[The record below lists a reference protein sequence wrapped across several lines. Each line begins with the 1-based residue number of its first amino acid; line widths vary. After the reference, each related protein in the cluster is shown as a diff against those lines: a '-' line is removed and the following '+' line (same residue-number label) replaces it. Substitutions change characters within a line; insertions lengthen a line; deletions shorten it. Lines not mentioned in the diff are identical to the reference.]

1 MTTTEPPGT
10 TAASIDPADVSD
22 ALELLS
28 DETRLAIVLELA
40 AEGAV
45 PDDDPMS
52 FSTLRRRVGVR
63 DSGRFNYHLDRL
75 RDRYVEH
82 GPDGYRLTSQ
92 GVAVA
97 ATVTGV
103 ANPLSA

>member
-1 MTTTEPPGT
+1 MTTTEPPR
-10 TAASIDPADVSD
+10 AASAVDPAAVSD

-28 DETRLAIVLELA
+28 DETRLAVVLELA
-40 AEGAV
+40 AAEAV
-45 PDDDPMS
+45 PDGDPVS
-52 FSTLRRRVGVR
+52 FSTLRERVGVR

-75 RDRYVEH
+75 RERFVEH
-82 GPDGYRLTSQ
+82 GADGYRLTPQ

-103 ANPLSA
+103 ANPLTA

>member
-1 MTTTEPPGT
+1 MTTTEPPS
-10 TAASIDPADVSD
+10 AATVDPAALSD
-22 ALELLS
+22 ALDLLS
-28 DETRLAIVLELA
+28 DETRLAVVFELA
-40 AEGAV
+40 AAEALPDGEAV
-45 PDDDPMS
+45 S
-52 FSTLRRRVGVR
+52 FSTLRERVGVA

-75 RDRYVEH
+75 RERFVDR

-103 ANPLSA
+103 ATPLTA

>member
-1 MTTTEPPGT
+1 MTTTEPRS
-10 TAASIDPADVSD
+10 AAAVDRAALSD
-22 ALELLS
+22 ALALLG
-28 DETRLAIVLELA
+28 DETRLAVVLELA
-40 AEGAV
+40 AAEAL
-45 PDDDPMS
+45 PDGDALS
-52 FSTLRRRVGVR
+52 FSTLRERVGVR

-75 RDRYVEH
+75 RDRFVDH

-103 ANPLSA
+103 ATPLTA